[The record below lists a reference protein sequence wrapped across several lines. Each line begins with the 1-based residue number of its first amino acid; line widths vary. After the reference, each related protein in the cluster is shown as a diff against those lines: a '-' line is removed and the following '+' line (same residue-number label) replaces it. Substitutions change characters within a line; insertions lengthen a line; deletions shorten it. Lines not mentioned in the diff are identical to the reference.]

1 MDLISLNISYLFT
14 LLCFLKKIKI
24 KKAIRSL
31 PDDSIKQT
39 THISDTTDI
48 CTIDSL
54 FKNFNLI

>member
-1 MDLISLNISYLFT
+1 MGLISLNISYLLT
-14 LLCFLKKIKI
+14 LTCFLKKKMI

-31 PDDSIKQT
+31 PDDSVKQT

-54 FKNFNLI
+54 FKNFNLS